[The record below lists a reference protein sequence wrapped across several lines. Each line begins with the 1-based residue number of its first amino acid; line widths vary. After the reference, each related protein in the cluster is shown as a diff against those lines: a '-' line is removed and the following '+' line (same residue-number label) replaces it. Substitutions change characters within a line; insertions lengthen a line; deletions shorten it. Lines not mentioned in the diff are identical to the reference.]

1 MTFEQYWTILIK
13 QWKIV
18 VLCFLFVGVGTF
30 IGSKLMTPIYQ
41 STALVQVDIRSSSNN
56 QADYNS
62 LLASDQLV
70 QTEAALATGDPVLRE
85 VASHYPNLPME
96 QLVGEVSS
104 TVRTNTQ
111 LFEIDV
117 VDPSPTQAARLA
129 NDIAM
134 TLITQQQQVLQQD
147 NTLARQQIQQDL
159 DTTSQQI
166 SDTTTKIISL
176 QGNMKNKAQ
185 VAILQ
190 TKLNVLQQHY
200 NQWQS
205 ALAQLE
211 LAQAQSGNFLRL
223 AQPASPSIKPVRPN
237 IPLYTVGGLLVG
249 LLLGMLLAVLLEQLD
264 TRVHTPEELTQL
276 LGWPVLA
283 TVWRAE
289 SKEEELVNPV
299 GHTAN
304 VESYRILRTNIGFS
318 VLDKPLHTIMVT
330 SAAPND
336 GKSTIAANLAIFMAK
351 ASKNTLLIDA
361 DLRRPTL
368 HQKFHLSPDKMGLSN
383 AVVAYSRLQP
393 ITDSAQQ
400 FLTSPY
406 FKPSLDVY
414 MHDAG
419 YPNLRVVPSGP
430 LPPNP
435 PDVLDSKAMERLF
448 TSLTDCGA
456 EVVIFDTPPVLGLS
470 DTSILASKVDGAVV
484 VVDITRTKKKNLLQ
498 MKGILTQAGTHVL
511 GCVINKQA
519 RHRKDTTYSYYYY
532 YRAGGGDHEMKNGN
546 EPVAALTAVQSPQ
559 SKHRTKSHRS
569 FLGKREGA

>member
-1 MTFEQYWTILIK
+1 MTFEQYWTILLK
-13 QWKIV
+13 QWKLV
-18 VLCFLFVGVGTF
+18 VVCFLFAGLGTY
-30 IGSKLMTPIYQ
+30 IGSKLMTPLYQ
-41 STALVQVDIRSSSNN
+41 SSALVQVDIRSSSNN

-70 QTEAALATGDPVLRE
+70 QTESALATGDPVLRE
-85 VASHYPNLPME
+85 VASHYPNLSLE
-96 QLVGEVSS
+96 QLASEVSS
-104 TVRTNTQ
+104 TVKTNTQ
-111 LFEIDV
+111 LFEVDV
-117 VDPSPTQAARLA
+117 VDPSPTQAANLA
-129 NDIAM
+129 NDVTM
-134 TLITQQQQVLQQD
+134 TLINQQQQVLQQD
-147 NTLARQQIQQDL
+147 NTLAQQQIQQDL

-166 SDTTTKIISL
+166 SDITTKIISL
-176 QGNMKNKAQ
+176 QASGENKAQ
-185 VAILQ
+185 IAILQ
-190 TKLNVLQQHY
+190 TKLSVLQQHY

-211 LAQAQSGNFLRL
+211 LAQAQSGNFLRI

-237 IPLYTVGGLLVG
+237 IPLYTAGGLLAG
-249 LLLGMLLAVLLEQLD
+249 LLLGMLLAVIFEHLD
-264 TRVHTPEELTQL
+264 TYVRTPEELTQL

-283 TVWRAE
+283 TVWRAD

-318 VLDKPLHTIMVT
+318 VLDKPLRNIMVT
-330 SAAPND
+330 STAPND

-351 ASKNTLLIDA
+351 AGKNTLLIDA

-368 HQKFHLSPDKMGLSN
+368 HQKFHLSTDKMGLSN
-383 AVVAYSRLQP
+383 AVMAYSRLQFAA
-393 ITDSAQQ
+393 DSSSQ

-406 FKPSLDVY
+406 FNPSLDVY

-419 YPNLRVVPSGP
+419 FQNLRVMPSGP

-448 TSLTDCGA
+448 SSLTECGA

-470 DTSILASKVDGAVV
+470 DTSILASKVDGTVV
-484 VVDITRTKKKNLLQ
+484 VVDITRSNKKNLLL
-498 MKGILTQAGTHVL
+498 MKGILMQAGTHVL

-519 RHRKDTTYSYYYY
+519 RHRKDTAYSYYYY
-532 YRAGGGDHEMKNGN
+532 YRSEEADNNLNNGHK
-546 EPVAALTAVQSPQ
+546 TAVPQ
-559 SKHRTKSHRS
+559 QNLSKHRTKARQS
-569 FLGKREGA
+569 FLGKRKGA